1 MRIRPS
7 WRIFIYTI
15 FAVTNYLYCRLAIKD
30 FMRIITFL
38 LFFISLACQA
48 QSAIT
53 GIVKDSKTE
62 QPLPFATIIQQNG
75 KSIIADVD
83 GKFILEHAPLHEIFT
98 VTYIGYGERSFKIT
112 PGRIFYS
119 VILEPKSGEIQE
131 LVIDGTNPANEIIR
145 KAIRGKAINDPQQK
159 LNSFN
164 YKTYERLI
172 VTANPDSIA
181 GNLDSIYVYEKA
193 ARIFKKIDS
202 TEYKFKKL
210 LEKRHLYQT
219 EKVSEF
225 LFNKEQGLKEN
236 ILATRMAG
244 FKQPLYEFIGLKLQ
258 SYSVY
263 TNDIDILETKYA
275 GPLASDA
282 LKEYQYKILDT
293 VSIDNRNVYMLY
305 FTPKNKKQKKKL
317 NGIVYIDAQNYG
329 VAKTVFRVK
338 NVLDITSTHFFSYEK
353 ENGIW
358 FPDKKTLK
366 IVKGNNK
373 DDIKI
378 LGETIKFDAEST
390 GKRKRETEPS
400 DLVYVYSESGNFDKK
415 FDIPVTIRRAGV
427 AIDITK
433 EAINRPEEYWNNFR
447 PDTLD
452 IRGMTTYTA
461 MDSIVA
467 KENLETFVIK
477 GRRIINGY
485 YPLAPFDIDL
495 QKIIRY
501 NNYEGFR
508 PGLGFITNNKFAE
521 TFRLSAYGA
530 YGTKDGIFKYGMG
543 AAVRVGNFSNS
554 WIGVSYVDDI
564 TEIASTSFATDKKT
578 FKIYDPRFLN
588 LLTFY
593 NHQTYQ
599 AYIETK
605 LLPKTESRW
614 QLERSRIDPKFGYTY
629 NPSGTP
635 YSLFYLTMATV
646 SIQWNP
652 FSDYMQTPIGRIESE
667 KRFPKFAFQ
676 FAQSMSGIL
685 DSNFTFS
692 KLDARAE
699 YEKKYLNGQK
709 TSALIQMGAATGDTP
724 LTHLYS
730 TSPNNL
736 DKDSVLGRITFAGK
750 NSFETMYFNEF
761 FSSQYI
767 MGQIKHGLRKF
778 TIFDKVKLSP
788 VLVTRAVWGN
798 MSRKSDHIGIEFNTL
813 EKGYFE
819 SGIEFNQIFSGLGIT
834 AFYRYGSYHIETF
847 ERNLSLKISFT
858 MNLF

>member
-15 FAVTNYLYCRLAIKD
+15 FAVTNYHCRLAIKD

-145 KAIRGKAINDPQQK
+145 KAIRGKVINDPQQK
-159 LNSFN
+159 LNSFS

-485 YPLAPFDIDL
+485 YPLGPFDIDL